1 MIHEAL
7 SAALKRATEALG
19 TDDASAATA
28 ALQEAALACE
38 NALRQGLRL
47 DPAQLR
53 TIRTAHA
60 QCGKAIDATRQR
72 LAVALGAL
80 AQARR
85 AGGAYQR

>member
-1 MIHEAL
+1 MHEIL

-19 TDDASAATA
+19 TDDAITATA

-38 NALRQGLRL
+38 NAFLQGLRL
-47 DPAQLR
+47 EPAQ
-53 TIRTAHA
+53 IRAIRAVHA
-60 QCGKAIDATRQR
+60 ECGKAIDATRQR